1 MIWSTLHF
9 IYVVFSVYLFF
20 FLLPVIDIFLID
32 LIYCFPDSG
41 VDAVVRIEPSH
52 GRNFFSVK
60 KKMLQFFHI
69 FPQKYLICILR
80 VLFHV

>member
-1 MIWSTLHF
+1 M
-9 IYVVFSVYLFF
+9 V
-20 FLLPVIDIFLID
+20 

-80 VLFHV
+80 VLFHVYVAFSLPVDTFSFTYISAALVFLCF

>member
-1 MIWSTLHF
+1 M
-9 IYVVFSVYLFF
+9 V
-20 FLLPVIDIFLID
+20 
-32 LIYCFPDSG
+32 LIYYFPDSG

-52 GRNFFSVK
+52 GRKNFSVK
-60 KKMLQFFHI
+60 KKHVAIFHI